1 MEFIVL
7 TFLFLAILFYLLFG
21 GADFGVGV
29 LEFFSSKQ
37 NKEITKKTAYR
48 IIGPVWEANHVWL
61 IVVIV
66 VMWIGFPI
74 YYNIIVTQL
83 HIPLSLLLLG
93 IIARGTA
100 FVFRHY
106 DAYKDDSQKFYDKIF
121 QYASAF
127 TPFII
132 GVIIGAILSGEMIH
146 PDKVEGND
154 FYTLYIAT
162 WFNSFSLCT
171 GFFVLSLTAYISSV
185 FLSTESLDEEKFYY
199 IKKAKR
205 ASLFVLISGALVF
218 VESILYGRAFF
229 LIYAENW
236 WTWVILFI
244 AGLLFIPMWKGINAG
259 DRWMPR
265 AWMALQIIMILTV
278 WVIDIFPNL
287 IIFKEGQLGLTE
299 NPVPDAVFQSLGMAL
314 LIASAFVLPGLY
326 HLYKTFGLVNSKN
339 QA

>member
-1 MEFIVL
+1 MEIIVL
-7 TFLFLAILFYLLFG
+7 AFLFVAILFYLLFG

-29 LEFFSSKQ
+29 LEFFSSKK
-37 NKEITKKTAYR
+37 NKMITKQTAYR

-66 VMWIGFPI
+66 IMWIGFPI

-121 QYASAF
+121 QYASVF

-146 PDKVEGND
+146 PDAIEGKD

-162 WFNSFSLCT
+162 WWNGFSFFT
-171 GFFVLSLTAYISSV
+171 GLFVTSLTAYISSI
-185 FLSTESLDEEKFYY
+185 FLSTETLADEKKYY
-199 IKKAKR
+199 RKKAQR
-205 ASLFVLISGALVF
+205 ASVFVLVTGALVF
-218 VESILYGRAFF
+218 LEAAISDRFF
-229 LIYAENW
+229 FQIYAENV
-236 WTWVILFI
+236 WTWAILV
-244 AGLLFIPMWKGINAG
+244 AGGLLFIPIWRGILSGNV
-259 DRWMPR
+259 WMPR
-265 AWMALQIIMILTV
+265 FWMAFQIVMILTV
-278 WVIDIFPNL
+278 WVIDIFPHL
-287 IIFKEGQLGLTE
+287 ILFKEGELGLTD
-299 NPVPDAVFQSLGMAL
+299 NPVPDAVYTSLGGAL
-314 LIASAFVLPGLY
+314 LIASVFVLPGLY
-326 HLYKTFGLVNSKN
+326 HLYKTFGLVNTKK
-339 QA
+339 